1 MAYVFDPINN
11 TLIDDEDK
19 SLGNKLALN
28 DDEFQ
33 KLLDIPGVFRA
44 SEAPQPPV
52 RPDVKEIEA
61 INRFMRDNP
70 VEKAE
75 GGRIGFYE
83 GKLVRAGPKTGQYAI
98 YNVPESVSKN
108 RILYFPT
115 EAAAN
120 EWIKSRPGQ
129 GRKDFGKFETG
140 SRFKGTIQKQNL
152 EKLEKLEKIIT
163 KSNSQYK
170 KTITSKGALEAVGFK
185 GGYQAIQSKGALR
198 DAVKKKLSKLLTTQ
212 EKIDNY
218 VNNVMLGEDALV
230 KDFKNP
236 ISHIAKK
243 FGVSRITVGNWA
255 RGSQVYQDNKNIF
268 TGLSRE
274 LNYNKYK
281 FVGDGVPRLMSDYSV
296 IMQNKLPTSLT
307 MYGGDQPSNF
317 IMQSAY
323 RNFIQNK
330 SAGKKAKV
338 TFVGNPELLPQ
349 NEWQFIKGKK
359 LYSLDPSVD
368 EVEFNGKK
376 YKNNYL
382 ARADAKTLYAKD
394 FGNIYKK
401 FDNLDEYMNTFVPDP
416 NNPGKQARLDTLL
429 RQDAF
434 EKSKT
439 IKNPKGKKNFLA
451 RRFVELD
458 HMDIL
463 NDPFGNSGENS
474 IRLLDRQTNVRA
486 GIVKR
491 LDKYKNNPKLLN
503 KYLTDIGYF
512 NVDKTNDAF
521 IKRIAKKTVPISTKD
536 KILSGI
542 GKGAKTVGKVIKP
555 IGYAFGANALKTA
568 ITKADEQGLDLNI
581 LDKAMAFDSGDAE
594 VALNNAR
601 RRVDPEF
608 AAQERAKDLAQM
620 TDDFEEVGL
629 DEIQPDETLKSFM
642 ANGGRVGFSNGG
654 AAGADENFAAE
665 LEYFLTNEDAELPQL
680 STYSEPNNPIQIIN
694 DIIDPR
700 NYPYYADVLARS
712 GVRIGEFATRILPA
726 TGKLINDLITKP
738 AFKIE
743 TPSEGVSKKSNYVQ
757 DYTDVLPSNI
767 KGTGIFSEFLE
778 NITPTSLEKKIGL
791 DKLIEKEEQKQKDRG
806 STVGPKVFA
815 DTIGLGAEV
824 TAPIFPGLKLLR
836 AYAANRNLPVND
848 VTKKILVKEIDEV
861 LEKQGMNRREFLQAT
876 GAGATVILAK
886 MLGFGDE
893 VAQTAKVVEK
903 AAAAP
908 AGVPPYFF
916 DLVEIIK
923 KKGIDVTKRNATKNL
938 ENVYRYKGY
947 EIYEDLATGEMR
959 IEKIYPE
966 SDMITERQILE
977 YRPGRGDES
986 NPKTADS
993 YEEVTETNSR
1003 IYKDEF
1009 NEPDYEEGV
1018 NIEEILEF
1026 IKNEKAN

>member
-1 MAYVFDPINN
+1 MKIHEYNEMMAYLMRPEPKMQVADLADDLEPGSLKDELLKDFDPSQE
-11 TLIDDEDK
+11 TYEEYLQRK
-19 SLGNKLALN
+19 SL
-28 DDEFQ
+28 D
-33 KLLDIPGVFRA
+33 
-44 SEAPQPPV
+44 
-52 RPDVKEIEA
+52 RPF
-61 INRFMRDNP
+61 NM
-70 VEKAE
+70 AE

-115 EAAAN
+115 KAAADK
-120 EWIKSRPGQ
+120 WIKSRPGQ

-152 EKLEKLEKIIT
+152 EKLEKLEEIIT

-185 GGYQAIQSKGALR
+185 GGYQAIQSRGALR

-243 FGVSRITVGNWA
+243 FGVSRVTVGNWA

-330 SAGKKAKV
+330 SAGKKSKV

-349 NEWQFIKGKK
+349 NEWQFIKGNK

-382 ARADAKTLYAKD
+382 TRADAKTLYAKD

-401 FDNLDEYMNTFVPDP
+401 FDNLDKYMNTFVPDP

-429 RQDAF
+429 RQKAF
-434 EKSKT
+434 EESKT
-439 IKNPKGKKNFLA
+439 IKNPEGKKNFLA

-474 IRLLDRQTNVRA
+474 IRLLDRQTNVKA

-521 IKRIAKKTVPISTKD
+521 IKRITKKIVPTSRKD

-542 GKGAKTVGKVIKP
+542 GKVGKVTGKVLKP
-555 IGYAFGANALKTA
+555 LGYGVIGPMAVSTA
-568 ITKADEQGLDLNI
+568 VKSAEEQGLDLNL
-581 LDKAMAFDSGDAE
+581 LDKAMAFESGDAE
-594 VALNNAR
+594 VAVNMAR

-608 AAQERAKDLAQM
+608 ATQERAKDLAQM

-629 DEIQPDETLKSFM
+629 DEIQP
-642 ANGGRVGFSNGG
+642 
-654 AAGADENFAAE
+654 
-665 LEYFLTNEDAELPQL
+665 
-680 STYSEPNNPIQIIN
+680 
-694 DIIDPR
+694 
-700 NYPYYADVLARS
+700 
-712 GVRIGEFATRILPA
+712 
-726 TGKLINDLITKP
+726 
-738 AFKIE
+738 
-743 TPSEGVSKKSNYVQ
+743 
-757 DYTDVLPSNI
+757 
-767 KGTGIFSEFLE
+767 
-778 NITPTSLEKKIGL
+778 L
-791 DKLIEKEEQKQKDRG
+791 DKLEPLD
-806 STVGPKVFA
+806 
-815 DTIGLGAEV
+815 DIGMQEY
-824 TAPIFPGLKLLR
+824 TED
-836 AYAANRNLPVND
+836 YA
-848 VTKKILVKEIDEV
+848 I
-861 LEKQGMNRREFLQAT
+861 
-876 GAGATVILAK
+876 
-886 MLGFGDE
+886 
-893 VAQTAKVVEK
+893 
-903 AAAAP
+903 
-908 AGVPPYFF
+908 
-916 DLVEIIK
+916 
-923 KKGIDVTKRNATKNL
+923 
-938 ENVYRYKGY
+938 
-947 EIYEDLATGEMR
+947 
-959 IEKIYPE
+959 
-966 SDMITERQILE
+966 
-977 YRPGRGDES
+977 
-986 NPKTADS
+986 
-993 YEEVTETNSR
+993 
-1003 IYKDEF
+1003 
-1009 NEPDYEEGV
+1009 
-1018 NIEEILEF
+1018 
-1026 IKNEKAN
+1026 